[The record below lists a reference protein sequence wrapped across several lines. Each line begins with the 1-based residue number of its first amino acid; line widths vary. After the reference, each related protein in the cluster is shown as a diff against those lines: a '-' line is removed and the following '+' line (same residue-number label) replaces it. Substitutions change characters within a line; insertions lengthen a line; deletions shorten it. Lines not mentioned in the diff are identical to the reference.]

1 MNQLNTTR
9 NIQIYLKN
17 TTRNIQIYLKNNC
30 LISNI
35 NQTITLKQKQMYIQ
49 YIFKY
54 LLILLLAFS
63 NKFKIHKIPFWKNLL
78 CIFVFKNCLIVENCA
93 PISVH

>member
-9 NIQIYLKN
+9 NIQIYLKKYYKKHPD
-17 TTRNIQIYLKNNC
+17 ISKKNC

-63 NKFKIHKIPFWKNLL
+63 NKFKIHKISFWKNLL
-78 CIFVFKNCLIVENCA
+78 CIFVFKNCQIVENCA